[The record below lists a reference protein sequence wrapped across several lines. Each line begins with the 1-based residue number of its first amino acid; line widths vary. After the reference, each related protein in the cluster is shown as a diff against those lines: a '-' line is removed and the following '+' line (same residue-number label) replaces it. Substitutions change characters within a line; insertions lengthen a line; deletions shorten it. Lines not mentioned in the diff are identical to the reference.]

1 MHVRKLGNA
10 GIEVGGVGLGCMGM
24 SWLYQ
29 ESQRDDDRSVEV
41 IREGIDLGVTLLD
54 TADIY
59 GAGHNEA
66 LVGKAIRGR
75 RDEVVVATKFGIV
88 IDDLETKAMHRDGSP
103 AYVRSAVEASLSR
116 LGVDAIDLYY
126 LHRVDP
132 SVPLAD
138 TWGTMADLVGE
149 GKVRHLGLS
158 EVTATEADEAHRI
171 HPVTAI
177 QSELSLWTRD
187 ALGPDG
193 TLGWCADFGVSFV
206 PFAPLGRGFLTG
218 TMHSAKF
225 EETDFRSVNPRF
237 QRDALAANQRIV
249 DVVRQVAERRC
260 ATPAQIAIAWTMAQG
275 DRVIPIPGTKNPRYL
290 RENVAAAALL
300 LSEEDMSALDAVPA
314 PVGSRY

>member
-41 IREGIDLGVTLLD
+41 IREGVDLGVTLLD

-59 GAGHNEA
+59 GAGHNET

-116 LGVDAIDLYY
+116 LGVDTIDLYY

-132 SVPLAD
+132 TVPLAD
-138 TWGTMADLVGE
+138 TWGTMADLVRE

-193 TLGWCADFGVSFV
+193 TLDWCADFGVSFV

-225 EETDFRSVNPRF
+225 EETDFRSASPRF

-300 LSEEDMSALDAVPA
+300 LSEQDMAALDAVPA